1 MSWSSHIQ
9 LLLSDP
15 KIMKKEIKE
24 ILNNYEL
31 GEFLSCKKMTC
42 GYSNT
47 NYKIVTSTG
56 SYLYRIC
63 QRQSL
68 DSIQYEM
75 SLMQALKQIRFPAAF
90 PISRKDKGYISLGNH
105 GWITIYEFIEGEQ
118 PKVTPKTVEEI
129 ALTIG
134 QLSQFKDWRQLPRKN
149 PISLDVCHQLIKDFG
164 TSKYQYSEIFSYFIE
179 QTEYLS
185 PYLTQKIPKG
195 MVHGDIFPDNTIF
208 NGNKLTA
215 LIDFEFSCPDYLLID
230 VGVAINGFCFLN
242 NRLNQELLIIFL
254 KTYSKIRTL
263 TPREI
268 ALLPYYIQWGAHGI
282 ISCHL
287 EHNLL
292 SNKSIRQLNR
302 VNELMER
309 VKILRQE
316 EVILSR
322 VIQDFARLQPDFL

>member
-1 MSWSSHIQ
+1 MN
-9 LLLSDP
+9 
-15 KIMKKEIKE
+15 KEIKE

-31 GEFLSCKKMTC
+31 GELLSCEKMIC

-47 NYKIVTSTG
+47 NYKIDTSTG

-75 SLMQALKQIRFPAAF
+75 NLMQALKQIRFPAAF
-90 PISRKDKGYISLGNH
+90 PIQRKDKEYISLGNH
-105 GWITIYEFIEGEQ
+105 HWVTIYEFIEGTQ

-129 ALTIG
+129 ALTTG
-134 QLSQFKDWRQLPRKN
+134 QLSQFKNWRQLPRKN
-149 PISLDVCHQLIKDFG
+149 PISLDICHKLIKDFE
-164 TSKYQYSEIFSYFIE
+164 TSKYQYSNIFSYFIE
-179 QTEYLS
+179 QTEYLNS
-185 PYLTQKIPKG
+185 YLTQKIPKG
-195 MVHGDIFPDNTIF
+195 MVHGDLFPDNTIF

-215 LIDFEFSCPDYLLID
+215 IIDFEFSCPDYLLID

-242 NRLNQELLIIFL
+242 NRLNRDLLIIFL
-254 KTYSKIRTL
+254 ENYSKIRRL
-263 TPREI
+263 TPKEI
-268 ALLPYYIQWGAHGI
+268 ALLPYYIQWGGHGI

-292 SNKSIRQLNR
+292 SQRSIKQLNR

-316 EVILSR
+316 EVIISR
-322 VIQDFARLQPDFL
+322 LIQDFARSQPHFP